1 MGFFLSGMFT
11 SGMFKVGFEMNDEV
25 DLETLTVWWLGLY
38 TVVFRWLSQ
47 ASYLSACDI
56 WSVLELGQGCTLL
69 FKGAPAT
76 APLMMRGWAQ
86 CRRIASTRSSQAI
99 STDVVSRFHFVNA
112 LKRKIDR
119 NG

>member
-1 MGFFLSGMFT
+1 MVFLSSMFP
-11 SGMFKVGFEMNDEV
+11 SVMFKIDFEMNDEV
-25 DLETLTVWWLGLY
+25 DLETLTVWWLGLC

-56 WSVLELGQGCTLL
+56 WSVSELGQGCTLL
-69 FKGAPAT
+69 FKEVPAT
-76 APLMMRGWAQ
+76 APLMVRGWAQ
-86 CRRIASTRSSQAI
+86 CRRIASTQSCQPVE
-99 STDVVSRFHFVNA
+99 TDVVSRFHSVTA

>member
-1 MGFFLSGMFT
+1 
-11 SGMFKVGFEMNDEV
+11 MNDDV
-25 DLETLTVWWLGLY
+25 DLETLTVWCLGLC

-69 FKGAPAT
+69 FKAT
-76 APLMMRGWAQ
+76 APLMVRGWAQ
-86 CRRIASTRSSQAI
+86 CRSLASTQSCQPI
-99 STDVVSRFHFVNA
+99 STDVVSRFHSVTA